1 MESELFGYDI
11 GSFTGEAGSKQGK
24 FEAANGGTL
33 FLDEIGELEPGD
45 RMEVYL
51 ERIEQ
56 DLLRSALAI
65 NKNNQTRAAQQLGI
79 SRSGLTKKVK
89 RPAH

>member
-1 MESELFGYDI
+1 MKGV
-11 GSFTGEAGSKQGK
+11 K
-24 FEAANGGTL
+24 
-33 FLDEIGELEPGD
+33 GELEPGD

-65 NKNNQTRAAQQLGI
+65 KRNNQTRAAQQLGI
-79 SRSGLTKKVK
+79 SRSGLIKKLK
-89 RPAH
+89 RMPIDWCINIPEMAHLCTRRVFVNQS

>member
-1 MESELFGYDI
+1 MKGV
-11 GSFTGEAGSKQGK
+11 K
-24 FEAANGGTL
+24 
-33 FLDEIGELEPGD
+33 GELEPGD

-56 DLLRSALAI
+56 DLLRSTLAI

-89 RPAH
+89 RLAH